1 MVAFSYH
8 LKAVVVQ
15 CSKLLFQDDQRE
27 FVCGVDWLLTCPLA
41 AVGHSEKC
49 NQEVFRLLLGDLP
62 CPSPLKVLRNAT
74 SLFRPFYKALLP
86 RRCPK
91 SSRKCSWLVETC
103 RLQASFCPSISTFA
117 FPGLSPWTFPS
128 CQLHYFL
135 RPFSNECRLAFSANS
150 LNQQCGRPCRISFC
164 N

>member
-8 LKAVVVQ
+8 LKAIVVQ
-15 CSKLLFQDDQRE
+15 CGKLLFQNDQRE

-103 RLQASFCPSISTFA
+103 RTRLQVVGPVSVQVLRFPVSLTCSEDISK
-117 FPGLSPWTFPS
+117 LS
-128 CQLHYFL
+128 
-135 RPFSNECRLAFSANS
+135 LAFFYDPFQRSVDS
-150 LNQQCGRPCRISFC
+150 LLVLIA
-164 N
+164 

>member
-8 LKAVVVQ
+8 LKAIVVQ
-15 CSKLLFQDDQRE
+15 CGKLLFQNDQRE

-41 AVGHSEKC
+41 ALGHSGKC

-62 CPSPLKVLRNAT
+62 CPSPPKVLRNAT

-117 FPGLSPWTFPS
+117 FPGLSHRTFPS
-128 CQLHYFL
+128 C
-135 RPFSNECRLAFSANS
+135 RLQFFTALFKGV
-150 LNQQCGRPCRISFC
+150 QTCF
-164 N
+164 

>member
-1 MVAFSYH
+1 MVAFSFH
-8 LKAVVVQ
+8 LKAIVVRLQ
-15 CSKLLFQDDQRE
+15 CDKLLFQNYWRE
-27 FVCGVDWLLTCPLA
+27 FVCDVDWLLTCPLA

-49 NQEVFRLLLGDLP
+49 NQEVFRLLLGNLP
-62 CPSPLKVLRNAT
+62 CPSPPKVLRNAT

-117 FPGLSPWTFPS
+117 FPGLSHRTFPS
-128 CQLHYFL
+128 C
-135 RPFSNECRLAFSANS
+135 RLQFFTALFKGV
-150 LNQQCGRPCRISFC
+150 QTCF
-164 N
+164 